1 MRIGGYIAILHRH
14 SRAFYAPRLAAHGLP
29 GPALPILLHVLRKPG
44 LNQDDISRR
53 AFVDKTLVSRVLGE
67 LERAGFVSRTVDSDD
82 TRIKRVHPTER
93 AHELRPVLE
102 GWLDEWNEIL
112 RTDLSDEEQEMA
124 ASLLRRMSETAR
136 SQVDADG
143 NRCAPRG
150 DGDAQ

>member
-1 MRIGGYIAILHRH
+1 VRIGGYIAVLHRH

-67 LERAGFVSRTVDSDD
+67 LEKAGFVSRTVDPDD

-93 AHELRPVLE
+93 AQELRPVLE

-112 RTDLSDEEQEMA
+112 RADLSDEEQETVA
-124 ASLLRRMSETAR
+124 NLLRRMAETAR
-136 SQVDADG
+136 SEVDADG
-143 NRCAPRG
+143 GRCAPPQD
-150 DGDAQ
+150 DGAP